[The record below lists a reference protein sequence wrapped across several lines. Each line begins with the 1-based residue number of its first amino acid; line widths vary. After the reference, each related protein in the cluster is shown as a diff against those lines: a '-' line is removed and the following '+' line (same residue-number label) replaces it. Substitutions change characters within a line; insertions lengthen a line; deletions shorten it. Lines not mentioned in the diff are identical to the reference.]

1 MILLLSTFMC
11 FFINSVFRFN
21 RTVFILLS
29 SVLVFLFV
37 SFFIVFLG
45 FEFLGL
51 VFATVYVG
59 GIVVMFLFL
68 ILIVDVRVENTQKL
82 VFKSKDFF
90 FTLIFSIFFTLIF
103 SIFFI
108 YNYCPILANNT
119 TFFNFFNNVQVCFAK
134 PTYLD
139 ELHHMG
145 GMEDPVYEFAAKKPE
160 VIYTKNYIFYLF
172 LEKGVFNETI
182 ILSEAFLQQH
192 GVLLCLAGL
201 FLLVATIV
209 AVILCLNIFD

>member
-1 MILLLSTFMC
+1 MEILIILFLSIFMC
-11 FFINSVFRFN
+11 FFINSIFRFN

-82 VFKSKDFF
+82 IFRNKDFF
-90 FTLIFSIFFTLIF
+90 FTFFF

-108 YNYCPILANNT
+108 YNYCPSLANNFSFYK
-119 TFFNFFNNVQVCFAK
+119 FFNDSQACSSS
-134 PTYLD
+134 
-139 ELHHMG
+139 
-145 GMEDPVYEFAAKKPE
+145 YEFLRISSFTGERNFDANNLIIEKIKKFFDIEHQTDVLLDNQIFDEIYMLGVIFPE
-160 VIYTKNYIFYLF
+160 
-172 LEKGVFNETI
+172 
-182 ILSEAFLQQH
+182 QH
-192 GVLLCLAGL
+192 GLLLCLAGL
-201 FLLVATIV
+201 FLLIATIV
-209 AVILCLNIFD
+209 AVILCLNIFN

>member
-1 MILLLSTFMC
+1 MEILMILFLSTFMC

-37 SFFIVFLG
+37 SFFIIFLG

-90 FTLIFSIFFTLIF
+90 FTLIFSIFFTLFF

-108 YNYCPILANNT
+108 YSYCPD
-119 TFFNFFNNVQVCFAK
+119 F
-134 PTYLD
+134 
-139 ELHHMG
+139 
-145 GMEDPVYEFAAKKPE
+145 
-160 VIYTKNYIFYLF
+160 
-172 LEKGVFNETI
+172 
-182 ILSEAFLQQH
+182 S
-192 GVLLCLAGL
+192 
-201 FLLVATIV
+201 
-209 AVILCLNIFD
+209 